1 MNREINTLILDTVDS
16 TSTYARKRADSL
28 TLPSLIIAREQTA
41 GRGRQGKS
49 FYSPADTG
57 VYFTLLFEA
66 DESFDFITP
75 RAAVAVCEVLE
86 KEEIFPQ
93 IKWVNDIYLG
103 GRKVCGILCE
113 RFESAG
119 RTLTAVGI
127 GINLTTREFPENIP
141 LAGSVGKALNPV
153 KTAIKIALA
162 FLESPSGHSRAE
174 LLGEYKKRSLIT
186 GKEIEYTENGSLFTG
201 KAVDIND
208 DFNLEVET
216 PDGRKVLSSGEVSI
230 IMR

>member
-1 MNREINTLILDTVDS
+1 MNIIRLDTVDS
-16 TSTYARKRADSL
+16 TNTYARAHAPSL
-28 TLPSLIIAREQTA
+28 PLPSLIIAREQTA

-57 VYFTLLFEA
+57 LYFTLLFEA

-75 RAAVAVCEVLE
+75 RAAVAVCKALE
-86 KEEIFPQ
+86 SEEISPQ

-113 RFESAG
+113 RFESQG
-119 RTLTAVGI
+119 RMLTAAGI
-127 GINLTTREFPENIP
+127 GINLTTRDFPGELP
-141 LAGSVGKALNPV
+141 LAGSVGAALDPV
-153 KTAIKIALA
+153 ETAEKIALS
-162 FLESPSGHSRAE
+162 LLNSPADYSRDA
-174 LLGEYKKRSLIT
+174 LLAEYKKRSLIT
-186 GKEIEYTENGSLFTG
+186 GKEIEYTENGRILTG

-208 DFNLEVET
+208 NFNLEVET
-216 PDGRKVLSSGEVSI
+216 PEGTKLLSSGEVSI